1 MIAALAR
8 KLALEELPSRFEAE
22 EKMTA
27 HLRQRKPLC
36 VVALAI
42 DYYPVLLEHFGYEG
56 GDEALLAVARHLPAG
71 RLYRWSGSAFVVVLE
86 TIDAARI
93 LLNCIP
99 ERYTVQVLNGD
110 DRLDIP
116 FSVRSRVFQPDD
128 SGAEMN
134 IARRIDH
141 WVATPWRD
149 ASRESRAHEIDSPRT
164 PV

>member
-1 MIAALAR
+1 L
-8 KLALEELPSRFEAE
+8 LAL
-22 EKMTA
+22 
-27 HLRQRKPLC
+27 
-36 VVALAI
+36 
-42 DYYPVLLEHFGYEG
+42 PVTC
-56 GDEALLAVARHLPAG
+56 PAG
-71 RLYRWSGSAFVVVLE
+71 RLYRRSGSAFVVVLE

-99 ERYTVQVLNGD
+99 ERYTVQVPNGD
-110 DRLDIP
+110 DRLEIP
-116 FSVRSRVFQPDD
+116 FSVRSRIFQPDD

-149 ASRESRAHEIDSPRT
+149 ASREPRAHEMESPRT